1 MVQLPFSAESFP
13 MSAASLPMFDTK
25 LISLLDELE
34 HALKAALLW
43 RDEMPTAQALAS
55 QAPFGCDLLA
65 FEEWL
70 QFIFLPRFR
79 TLLETG
85 QALPSAMSVL
95 PMAQHVWGTHA
106 DKETLLIILANLDD
120 AVNGK

>member
-1 MVQLPFSAESFP
+1 
-13 MSAASLPMFDTK
+13 MSTASLPKSDTK

-34 HALKAALLW
+34 QALKAALLW

-79 TLLETG
+79 VLLETR
-85 QALPSAMSVL
+85 QPLPAAMSIL
-95 PMAQHVWGTHA
+95 PMALHVWGTHA
-106 DKETLLIILANLDD
+106 DKDALLIILANLDD

>member
-1 MVQLPFSAESFP
+1 

-85 QALPSAMSVL
+85 QPLPSAMSVL
-95 PMAQHVWGTHA
+95 PMAQHVWGTHE
-106 DKETLLIILANLDD
+106 DKDTLLIILANLDD